1 MAELIT
7 AASEC
12 EHGNLH
18 LWPEV
23 GHLEIVEEGCVV
35 KDGSQGDV
43 VGTGLLNLDMPLI
56 RYRVGDRARMPPD
69 LGLCACGRTLPRL
82 AGIDGRTD
90 DVFYTP
96 DGRVMGRV
104 GPVFSAPLN
113 IIEAQAIQEEPDRVR
128 IRFVPAPN
136 WTPEDGRKMIV
147 RVQERVGRMDVVIEP
162 VQMIPRGPNGKFR
175 SVRFSW

>member
-1 MAELIT
+1 M
-7 AASEC
+7 
-12 EHGNLH
+12 
-18 LWPEV
+18 
-23 GHLEIVEEGCVV
+23 
-35 KDGSQGDV
+35 
-43 VGTGLLNLDMPLI
+43 
-56 RYRVGDRARMPPD
+56 
-69 LGLCACGRTLPRL
+69 PRL

-113 IIEAQAIQEEPDRVR
+113 IIEAQAIQEEPDRIR

-162 VQMIPRGPNGKFR
+162 VDLIPRGPNGKFR
-175 SVRFSW
+175 SVLCKLSPEVRRELMEKAAKRSQSRAGVL

>member
-1 MAELIT
+1 
-7 AASEC
+7 
-12 EHGNLH
+12 
-18 LWPEV
+18 
-23 GHLEIVEEGCVV
+23 
-35 KDGSQGDV
+35 
-43 VGTGLLNLDMPLI
+43 
-56 RYRVGDRARMPPD
+56 
-69 LGLCACGRTLPRL
+69 
-82 AGIDGRTD
+82 
-90 DVFYTP
+90 
-96 DGRVMGRV
+96 MGRV

-175 SVRFSW
+175 SVLCKLSPEVRKEIIEKAAARSRVKSGAGAK